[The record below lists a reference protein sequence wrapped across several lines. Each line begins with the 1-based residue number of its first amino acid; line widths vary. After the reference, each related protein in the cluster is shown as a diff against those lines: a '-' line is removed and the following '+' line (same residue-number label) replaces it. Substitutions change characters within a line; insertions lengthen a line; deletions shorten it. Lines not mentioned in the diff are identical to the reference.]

1 MRIRSP
7 GEQKRRAAVFA
18 AKAFPRGL
26 SANLFLFVAEFF
38 DMTKG
43 KNGCAKAEEKPEKA
57 HRMTPVRHY
66 ASVDA

>member
-1 MRIRSP
+1 MIRSP
-7 GEQKRRAAVFA
+7 GGQKRPATAFA
-18 AKAFPRGL
+18 AKALPRGL
-26 SANLFLFVAEFF
+26 STNLFLFVAEFF

-43 KNGCAKAEEKPEKA
+43 KHGCAKAEEKPEKA